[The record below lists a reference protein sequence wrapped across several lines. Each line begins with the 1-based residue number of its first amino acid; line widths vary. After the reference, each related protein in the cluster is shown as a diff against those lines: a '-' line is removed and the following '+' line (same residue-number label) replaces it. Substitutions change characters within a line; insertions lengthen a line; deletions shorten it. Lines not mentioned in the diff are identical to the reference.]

1 MLLSYRTRQFLR
13 RLLSVVLVA
22 AVALS
27 VALVC
32 FAIWLRRFVVYTP
45 DGVRLDMSI
54 GAASEGK
61 LPSQPQKVEVGLEFI
76 EPDESLPEIPVVQ
89 QQRLAGYYIDT
100 KMMQDDMAGL
110 RAQLAQLPAGT
121 AVLLDVKS
129 FWGYFY
135 YSSQQGPGSDNY
147 ILSEVD
153 ALIAELARSDLYV
166 IARLPALRDYEYGL
180 NNTSS
185 GLPTKKGYLWTDES
199 GCYWLD
205 PTDDGTLTHL
215 IQIAKELRSL
225 GFDEVVFKDFYVP
238 ESNKIV
244 FNADRRASIEAA
256 AQTLVTACAT
266 DNFAVSFVGYI
277 PDLKLPEGNCRLY
290 LENVT
295 AVQVQDVLLQVNV
308 ADKLRN
314 VVFFAQTNDTR
325 YDVCGTLRPLEL
337 AH

>member
-1 MLLSYRTRQFLR
+1 MIFSYRTRQFLR
-13 RLLSVVLVA
+13 RLRSVVLA
-22 AVALS
+22 AVVVLS

-32 FAIWLRRFVVYTP
+32 FAVWLQRFVVYTP
-45 DGVRLDMSI
+45 DGVRLDMSV
-54 GAASEGK
+54 GTPASGGK
-61 LPSQPQKVEVGLEFI
+61 IPTRPAKVEVSLEYM
-76 EPDESLPEIPVVQ
+76 EPEASGPDASVA
-89 QQRLAGYYIDT
+89 QQRLAGYYIDP
-100 KMMQDDMAGL
+100 KMVQDDMAGL
-110 RAQLAQLPAGT
+110 RTQLSALPAGT

-135 YSSQQGPGSDNY
+135 YSSEQGPGSDNY
-147 ILSEVD
+147 ILAEVD

-166 IARLPALRDYEYGL
+166 IARLPALRDYDYGK

-215 IQIAKELRSL
+215 IQIAKELRGL
-225 GFDEVVFKDFYVP
+225 GFDEVVFQDFYVP

-244 FNADRRASIEAA
+244 FDADRKAAIEAA

-266 DNFAVSFVGYI
+266 DSFAVSFVGYT
-277 PDLKLPEGNCRLY
+277 PDLTLPEGNCRLY
-290 LENVT
+290 LEDV
-295 AVQVQDVLLQVNV
+295 AAAQVQDVLAQVIV
-308 ADKLRN
+308 ADKRLN
-314 VVFFAQTNDTR
+314 VVFLAQTNDTR

>member
-1 MLLSYRTRQFLR
+1 MLFSYRTRQFLR
-13 RLLSVVLVA
+13 RLLSVVLAA
-22 AVALS
+22 AVVLL

-32 FAIWLRRFVVYTP
+32 FAVWVRRFVVYTP
-45 DGVRLDMSI
+45 DGVRLDFSI
-54 GAASEGK
+54 GAVSQEGK
-61 LPSQPQKVEVGLEFI
+61 LPSQPEKVDVGLEFI
-76 EPDESLPEIPVVQ
+76 EPDETLPEAPVVQ
-89 QQRLAGYYIDT
+89 QRLSGYYIDP
-100 KMMQDDMAGL
+100 KMVQENIAEL

-135 YSSQQGPGSDNY
+135 YSSQQGPASDSY
-147 ILSEVD
+147 IQSEVD
-153 ALIAELARSDLYV
+153 ALIAELAQSDLYV

-215 IQIAKELRSL
+215 IQIARELRSL

-238 ESNKIV
+238 ESSKIV

-266 DNFAVSFVGYI
+266 DSFAVSFVGYI

-290 LENVT
+290 LDNVV
-295 AVQVQDVLLQVNV
+295 AVQVQDILAQVTV

-314 VVFFAQTNDTR
+314 VVFFALTNDTR